1 MGFLGEKAHIQ
12 MNMTYLEDKTSAVD
26 PSIMIYIDR

>member
-1 MGFLGEKAHIQ
+1 MFFLGEKAHIQ
-12 MNMTYLEDKTSAVD
+12 MNMTHLEDKTSAVD